1 MKTAEDILK
10 EKNKEMICVTPGTSI
25 FDAARTMVVN
35 NIGSVIVKE
44 GDTIHGI
51 YTERDFLHDSVKE
64 GCDLRNSP
72 VRDYMTCNL
81 IFASYDDP
89 LYKLQDMMLGMRIRH
104 LLIQKDNRYIGL
116 LSAGDV
122 TRASLNESEKQIKS
136 VSWSYYE
143 DWKWKKK

>member
-10 EKNKEMICVTPGTSI
+10 EKNKEMICISPDTSI

-35 NIGSVIVKE
+35 NIGAVIVKE
-44 GDTIHGI
+44 DEIIHGI
-51 YTERDFLHDSVKE
+51 YTERDYLHDSVKS
-64 GCDLRNSP
+64 GFDTRNAL

-81 IFASYDDP
+81 IFASHDDP
-89 LYKLQDMMLGMRIRH
+89 IYKLQDMMLGMRIRH
-104 LLIQKDNRYIGL
+104 LLIQKDKKYIGL

-122 TRASLNESEKQIKS
+122 TRASLNESESKLKS
-136 VSWSYYE
+136 VSWNYYE